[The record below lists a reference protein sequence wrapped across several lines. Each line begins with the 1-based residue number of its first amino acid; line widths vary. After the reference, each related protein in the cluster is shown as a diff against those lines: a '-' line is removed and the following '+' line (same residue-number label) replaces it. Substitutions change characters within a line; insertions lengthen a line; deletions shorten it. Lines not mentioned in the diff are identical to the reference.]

1 MNVAVIDADLI
12 GRKKHRFPNLVCM
25 KLSAW
30 HKKQG
35 DSVILKTDYL
45 NLGDYQRVYISK
57 VFTDT
62 PVPEDAFQKTNVCW
76 GGTGFYFDKAPD
88 LPPEIEHI
96 MPDYNLYNE
105 WIEEKKAEGKN
116 DFKSYTDYSMG
127 FTTRGCFRKCGFC
140 VNQKYSRVMFHA
152 HPSEFVDE
160 SRKKICLLDDNFLGY
175 PKREELLKELL
186 QYKKPI
192 VFNQGLD
199 IRLLNEEMCRLL
211 FSAKWDGDYRF
222 AFDDVK
228 DYPIIE
234 KKLQMIRKHTEKQN
248 IKFYVLVGYD
258 GIEIEDIANMFKR
271 IKLLQKYRCLP
282 YIMKYQNSEGKPYE
296 KSKYRG
302 IYVAVGRWCNQPAFF
317 KKNSFREFCEK
328 DNAGCKTKDSAAMRA
343 LKQFEG
349 DYPEIAQRY
358 FDNKFGM

>member
-25 KLSAW
+25 KISAW

-35 DSVILKTDYL
+35 DDVTLKTDYTDL
-45 NLGDYQRVYISK
+45 EGYQRVYISK

-62 PVPEDAFQKTNVCW
+62 PVPEEVFQKTNVYW

-88 LPPEIEHI
+88 LPPEVEHI

-116 DFKSYTDYSMG
+116 DFKSYTDYSIG

-140 VNQKYSRVMFHA
+140 VNQKYNRVMFHS

-175 PKREELLKELL
+175 PKSKELL
-186 QYKKPI
+186 SELMQYKKPI
-192 VFNQGLD
+192 VFKQGLD
-199 IRLLNEEMCRLL
+199 IRIMTEEMCQLL
-211 FSAKWDGDYRF
+211 FSAKWDGDYHF
-222 AFDDVK
+222 AFDNIK
-228 DYPIIE
+228 DYPVIK
-234 KKLQMIRKHTEKQN
+234 KKLEMIRRFTDTES
-248 IKFYVLVGYD
+248 IKFYVLVAFE
-258 GIEIEDIANMFKR
+258 GIGAEDIENMFKR
-271 IKLLQKYRCLP
+271 ITLLQQYRMLP
-282 YIMKYQNSEGKPYE
+282 YVLRFQSAEGKPYE
-296 KSKYRG
+296 KSLYRG
-302 IYVAVGRWCNQPAFF
+302 IYVAVCRWCNQPAFY
-317 KKNSFREFCEK
+317 KKLSFREFCEK
-328 DNAGCKTKDSAAMRA
+328 DNARCKTKDSAAMRA

-349 DYPEIAQRY
+349 DYPEITQRY